1 MKQMNRFIRPV
12 FLIALFLCLCSVFVY
27 ADRIQYSYDASG
39 NRTHS
44 QTMTLRGGGTEE
56 SQDTA
61 RNTLREQLGGHRI
74 SVYPNP
80 TEGQFSVEISSIET
94 LESASITIYSITGGI
109 VFQTDK
115 PEARNDI
122 DLTSCPDG
130 MYLMVIRINGAGST
144 WKVIKQ

>member
-1 MKQMNRFIRPV
+1 MKQMNRFTRSII
-12 FLIALFLCLCSVFVY
+12 LIVLLLCLFSVFVY

-44 QTMTLRGGGTEE
+44 RTMTLRGGGTEE

-61 RNTLREQLGGHRI
+61 RNTLREKLGGHQI

-80 TEGQFSVEISSIET
+80 TEGQFSVEIARIESV
-94 LESASITIYSITGGI
+94 ESASITIYSMTGGI
-109 VFQTDK
+109 VYQTDK

-130 MYLMVIRINGAGST
+130 MYLMVIRINGAAST
-144 WKVIKQ
+144 WKVIKI

>member
-1 MKQMNRFIRPV
+1 MKQMNRFTRPV
-12 FLIALFLCLCSVFVY
+12 FLIVLLLCLFSVFVY

-39 NRTHS
+39 NRTQSHIINI
-44 QTMTLRGGGTEE
+44 RGGGTDD
-56 SQDTA
+56 SQDTV

-80 TEGQFSVEISSIET
+80 TEGQFSVEIARIET
-94 LESASITIYSITGGI
+94 VESASITIYSMTGGI
-109 VFQTDK
+109 VYQTDK

-130 MYLMVIRINGAGST
+130 MYLMVIRIL
-144 WKVIKQ
+144 

>member
-1 MKQMNRFIRPV
+1 MKQMNRFTRPV
-12 FLIALFLCLCSVFVY
+12 FLIALFLCFCSVFVY

-56 SQDTA
+56 SRDTA
-61 RNTLREQLGGHRI
+61 RNTLREQLGGHQI

-80 TEGQFSVEISSIET
+80 TEGQFSVEISTIET
-94 LESASITIYSITGGI
+94 LESASITIYSMTGGI
-109 VFQTDK
+109 VYQTDK

-130 MYLMVIRINGAGST
+130 MYLMVIRIDGAAST
-144 WKVIKQ
+144 WKVIKI